1 VSSQQPDRQRL
12 DRRGFLRTAGGVIAG
27 VVVSAHLDEV
37 AEAAVTP
44 GAAAAGAETAGGGN
58 LIITAIYTADP
69 DAFVHD
75 GRLYLDVDR
84 DEAPLGAADFVMREW
99 HVYSTADTV
108 NWTDHG
114 VRMTLADFPWANRNA
129 WAPQMIRRDGK
140 FYWYV
145 PVNKAS
151 TNSMSI
157 GVAVGDSPLGPF
169 TDAVGHPLIDNTVA
183 NHSAFDIDPTVL
195 VDGDGQAYIYWGS
208 FSSPRAAKLKPNMIE
223 LDELEG
229 TGGGAATG
237 PGSPA
242 RSATPCG

>member
-1 VSSQQPDRQRL
+1 V
-12 DRRGFLRTAGGVIAG
+12 AGAAVTTG
-27 VVVSAHLDEV
+27 V
-37 AEAAVTP
+37 AEAAS
-44 GAAAAGAETAGGGN
+44 GGN
-58 LIITAIYTADP
+58 PIITAIYTADP
-69 DAFVHD
+69 DAFVHE

-84 DEAPLGAADFVMREW
+84 DEAPLGATDFVMREW

-108 NWTDHG
+108 TWTDHG

-129 WAPQMIRRDGK
+129 WAPQMVRRDGK
-140 FYWYV
+140 FFWYV

-169 TDAVGHPLIDNTVA
+169 TDALGHPLIDNTVA

-195 VDGDGQAYIYWGS
+195 IDDDGQAYIYWGS
-208 FSSPRAAKLKPNMIE
+208 FSSPRAAKLKPSMIE
-223 LDELEG
+223 LDELEVP
-229 TGGGAATG
+229 AAVRRPA

-242 RSATPCG
+242 SSATPCG